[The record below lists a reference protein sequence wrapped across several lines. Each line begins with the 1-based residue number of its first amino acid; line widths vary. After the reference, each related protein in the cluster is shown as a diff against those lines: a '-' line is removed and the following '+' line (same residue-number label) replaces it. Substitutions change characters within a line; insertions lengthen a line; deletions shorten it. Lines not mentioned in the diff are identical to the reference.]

1 MLGISGAVSTD
12 SIRDLSSWTYWEGNV
27 DLVLR
32 TTAPTRLR
40 GFALVGFNLART
52 AGECPNSGCVV
63 GSPPWDTSAGLNVG
77 AGFAL
82 VWPSVAPFLGVKL
95 ELRERTPWAVFL
107 GAAFPFPGY
116 D

>member
-1 MLGISGAVSTD
+1 
-12 SIRDLSSWTYWEGNV
+12 
-27 DLVLR
+27 
-32 TTAPTRLR
+32 
-40 GFALVGFNLART
+40 
-52 AGECPNSGCVV
+52 
-63 GSPPWDTSAGLNVG
+63 LNVG

-82 VWPSVAPFLGVKL
+82 VWPSVAPFLGVKR